1 MGSHLRQLGL
11 GVDRN
16 LTKIAVIIVVV
27 VVGGGG
33 AAAGQQRLTVGG
45 GHGSPARLLGRLL
58 GGVSLAGQLLLGA
71 AQLAAVNTKPGA
83 GGFLN
88 FPRSVTLMFSPP
100 EGLRLARHRLGDVA
114 RAVPRPRV
122 AAAAPR
128 AAAAQLAELGVSL
141 GLLGLVRL
149 VTVSLGTGLLLVE
162 ALLLLGH

>member
-1 MGSHLRQLGL
+1 M
-11 GVDRN
+11 
-16 LTKIAVIIVVV
+16 TKIAVIIVVV
-27 VVGGGG
+27 VVVGG
-33 AAAGQQRLTVGG
+33 AAAGQQRLAVRG

-71 AQLAAVNTKPGA
+71 AQLAAVNTEPGA

>member
-27 VVGGGG
+27 VVVGG
-33 AAAGQQRLTVGG
+33 AAAGQHRLTVRG

-71 AQLAAVNTKPGA
+71 AQLAAVNTEPGA

>member
-27 VVGGGG
+27 VVVGG
-33 AAAGQQRLTVGG
+33 AAAGQQRLAVGG

>member
-1 MGSHLRQLGL
+1 M
-11 GVDRN
+11 
-16 LTKIAVIIVVV
+16 TKIAVIIVVV
-27 VVGGGG
+27 VVVVGG
-33 AAAGQQRLTVGG
+33 AAAGQQRLAVGG

-71 AQLAAVNTKPGA
+71 AQLAAVNTEPGA

-114 RAVPRPRV
+114 RAVAGPRV

-128 AAAAQLAELGVSL
+128 AAAAQLAQLGVSL